1 MCLNINLSANY
12 SWISWKLMFTF
23 HHTMQMLIDA
33 YWIPT
38 LPLLPCSD
46 TTEAYRYGLEG
57 NSSEEINILTGE
69 QMSEFHNLLLG
80 IS

>member
-1 MCLNINLSANY
+1 MRTGYLHCPC
-12 SWISWKLMFTF
+12 F
-23 HHTMQMLIDA
+23 HVQTQ
-33 YWIPT
+33 
-38 LPLLPCSD
+38 
-46 TTEAYRYGLEG
+46 TEAYRYGLEG